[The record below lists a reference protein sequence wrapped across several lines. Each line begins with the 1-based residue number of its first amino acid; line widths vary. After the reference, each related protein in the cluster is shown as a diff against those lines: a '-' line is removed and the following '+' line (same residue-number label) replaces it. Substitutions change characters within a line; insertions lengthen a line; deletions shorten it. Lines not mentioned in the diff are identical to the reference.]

1 MSAGQVHEL
10 SSPSSAMA
18 ALSRGMIIDELNA
31 LVRAKDELV
40 HLMTHELRTPL
51 LGIIG
56 M

>member
-1 MSAGQVHEL
+1 VHL
-10 SSPSSAMA
+10 VLLLLTFTLRA
-18 ALSRGMIIDELNA
+18 MIIDELNA

-56 M
+56 RQGALT